1 MSKTLNNK
9 LILGTVQ
16 MGLPYGINNAKGQI
30 SLDDSLAILKY
41 AFDNGIVTL
50 DSAEAYGN
58 AHQVIGAFHEKYPKK
73 QFKVITKLPNQT
85 NENIIEKVNGYLNEL
100 KVDQL
105 YALLFHSFSSYTNG
119 WENFHA
125 LRQFKLEGKIKKIGV
140 SVYTNEEVEEVMNN
154 EEIDIIQVPF
164 NLLDNINLRGEVFE
178 KARSKGKTIHTRSA
192 LLQGLFFKDIN
203 EQNENVQNLKG
214 ELVQLA
220 YISKAHNIPIS
231 RLALSYCLYQNNI
244 ENVLIGV
251 DTLDQ
256 LKDNIES
263 VDYQLQSALVEEI
276 NSIEVKNLE
285 LLNPSLWK

>member
-16 MGLPYGINNAKGQI
+16 MGLPYGINNSNGQI

-41 AFDNGIVTL
+41 AFDSGIETL

-58 AHQVIGAFHEKYPKK
+58 AHQAIGAFHSKYPTKR
-73 QFKVITKLPNQT
+73 FKVITKLPNQT
-85 NENIIEKVNGYLNEL
+85 NENIITKVAGYLDEL

-105 YALLFHSFSSYTNG
+105 YALLFHSFSSFKKG
-119 WENFHA
+119 WGNFHA
-125 LRQFKLEGKIKKIGV
+125 LRKLKVDGKIKKIGV
-140 SVYTNEEVEEVMNN
+140 SVYTNAEVEEVMIN

-164 NLLDNINLRGEVFE
+164 NLFDNTNLRGDIFE
-178 KARSKGKTIHTRSA
+178 KAKSKGKTIHTRSA
-192 LLQGLFFKDIN
+192 LLQGLFFRDIN
-203 EQNENVQNLKG
+203 EQNPTVQSLKS
-214 ELVQLA
+214 ELIHLSD
-220 YISKAHNIPIS
+220 ISKAHNIPIS
-231 RLALSYCLYQNNI
+231 RLALSYCLCQKNI

-263 VDYQLQSALVEEI
+263 AAHQLQSALVEEI
-276 NSIEVKNLE
+276 NSIAIKNLDF
-285 LLNPSLWK
+285 LNPSLWK